1 MKYYSGKGDNGKTD
15 VAGKRVDKDSNIIE
29 FIGALDELNS
39 FIGYAVSDT
48 KYEDIKT
55 MLKKIE
61 NKIYVI
67 SAYAAGYA
75 VLTKKERI
83 EIKKEDVD
91 ELENNIDLIAG
102 ELENITKFVY
112 PNGSRSFCITN
123 ICRTIARRAERAAI
137 KCKLKNVNVLAY
149 LNRLS
154 SLLFVLSRVI
164 NKRDG
169 FKEEFF

>member
-15 VAGKRVDKDSNIIE
+15 VAGKRVDKDSNVIE
-29 FIGALDELNS
+29 LIGALDELNS
-39 FIGYAVSDT
+39 FIGYAVSNI
-48 KYEDIKT
+48 KYDDIKDV
-55 MLKKIE
+55 LKKTE
-61 NKIYVI
+61 NKIYNI
-67 SAYAAGYA
+67 SAYVAGYA
-75 VLTKKERI
+75 LL
-83 EIKKEDVD
+83 IKKEKIGIKKDD
-91 ELENNIDLIAG
+91 INELEKDIDLIAG
-102 ELENITKFVY
+102 EIENITKFVC
-112 PNGSRSFCITN
+112 PNGSESSCIIN

-137 KCKLKNVNVLAY
+137 KCKIKNVEVLAY